1 MDVLYVKWSVECV
14 KKVQPAS
21 KRKQGTNI
29 VTSLAS
35 QAGNTAC
42 TVSTTHKH
50 NITRLNRAT
59 HTPLTATPR
68 HIISYRKSP
77 AEYSAAL
84 I

>member
-1 MDVLYVKWSVECV
+1 M

-42 TVSTTHKH
+42 TLSTTHKH
-50 NITRLNRAT
+50 YITRSNCAT
-59 HTPLTATPR
+59 HKPLTVTPR
-68 HIISYRKSP
+68 HNISYRKTT
-77 AEYSAAL
+77 AGYSAAL